1 MRVLTLLEAVT
12 DGLRAEMASDTSVV
26 VFGQDVGV
34 EGGVFRATAGLQKDF
49 GESRCFDTPLMES
62 GIVGAAIGMAVA
74 GLRPVVEIQFSGF
87 MLSAFNQ
94 IVNHAARIR
103 NRTRGSLERA
113 VGDPHPLRRRHPRAR
128 APLGEHGSA
137 VRPHSRGSRL
147 WCLPR
152 RTTPRAF

>member
-12 DGLRAEMASDTSVV
+12 DGLRAEMAADQSVV

-87 MLSAFNQ
+87 ALLGLQPDRQSRRPDQ
-94 IVNHAARIR
+94 EQDARFAYR
-103 NRTRGSLERA
+103 AHGHPNPVRRG
-113 VGDPHPLRRRHPRAR
+113 HPRAR
-128 APLGEHGSA
+128 APLREHGSA
-137 VRPHSRGSRL
+137 LRPYAGAQGRGPFHS
-147 WCLPR
+147 P
-152 RTTPRAF
+152 